1 MGRLTSH
8 SSVSKMNKHLNIKGK
23 LLSTQRPLI
32 MGILNITPDSFF
44 DGGKYEYT
52 TEIQKRVREIVDEGA
67 DIIDIGAYSSRPGA
81 VDISEEEEW
90 NRLKRGLDVIFEE
103 YDDAIV
109 SVDTFRS
116 GIATRAIEAGVAII
130 NDISGGDLDK
140 DMFQTISQL
149 NVPYIVMHM
158 QGTPQTMQDNP
169 SYNNTISEII
179 FDLSKKIDTLRQ
191 YGVKDIIIDPG
202 FGFGKL
208 PNDNYSIL
216 NNLEKFTI
224 FELPILVGLSR
235 KSMIYKTIDSTPDNS
250 LNGTTVLNAL
260 ALAKGAN
267 ILRVHDVRE
276 AVECVKLYE
285 RCYHS

>member
-116 GIATRAIEAGVAII
+116 GIATRAIEAGAAII

-140 DMFQTISQL
+140 DMFQTIAQL

>member
-67 DIIDIGAYSSRPGA
+67 DIIDIGAYSSRSGA

-116 GIATRAIEAGVAII
+116 GIATRAIEAGAAII

-140 DMFQTISQL
+140 DMFQTIAQL
-149 NVPYIVMHM
+149 NIPYIVMHM

>member
-90 NRLKRGLDVIFEE
+90 NRLKRGLDVIFKE

-116 GIATRAIEAGVAII
+116 GIATRAIEAGAAII

-140 DMFQTISQL
+140 DMFQTIAQL

>member
-1 MGRLTSH
+1 
-8 SSVSKMNKHLNIKGK
+8 
-23 LLSTQRPLI
+23 

-44 DGGKYEYT
+44 DGGKYKYT

-116 GIATRAIEAGVAII
+116 GIATRAIEAGAAII

-140 DMFQTISQL
+140 DMFQTIAQL

>member
-1 MGRLTSH
+1 
-8 SSVSKMNKHLNIKGK
+8 MNKHLNIKGK

-81 VDISEEEEW
+81 VDISEEKEW

-116 GIATRAIEAGVAII
+116 GIATRAIEAGAAII
-130 NDISGGDLDK
+130 NDISGGNLDK
-140 DMFQTISQL
+140 DMFQTIAQL

>member
-1 MGRLTSH
+1 
-8 SSVSKMNKHLNIKGK
+8 MNKHLNIKGK

-67 DIIDIGAYSSRPGA
+67 DIIDIGAYSSRYGA

-116 GIATRAIEAGVAII
+116 GIATRAIEAGAAII

-224 FELPILVGLSR
+224 FADIF
-235 KSMIYKTIDSTPDNS
+235 
-250 LNGTTVLNAL
+250 
-260 ALAKGAN
+260 
-267 ILRVHDVRE
+267 
-276 AVECVKLYE
+276 
-285 RCYHS
+285 

>member
-116 GIATRAIEAGVAII
+116 GIATRAIEAGAAII

-285 RCYHS
+285 KCYHS

>member
-116 GIATRAIEAGVAII
+116 GIATRAIEAGAAII

-140 DMFQTISQL
+140 DMFQTIAQL

-179 FDLSKKIDTLRQ
+179 VDLSKKIDTLRQ

>member
-1 MGRLTSH
+1 
-8 SSVSKMNKHLNIKGK
+8 MNKHLNIKGK

-116 GIATRAIEAGVAII
+116 GIATRAIEAGAAII

>member
-1 MGRLTSH
+1 
-8 SSVSKMNKHLNIKGK
+8 MNKHLNIKGK

-67 DIIDIGAYSSRPGA
+67 DIIDIGAYSSRAGA

-116 GIATRAIEAGVAII
+116 GIATRAIEAGAAII

-140 DMFQTISQL
+140 DMFQTIAQL

>member
-116 GIATRAIEAGVAII
+116 GIATRAIEAGAAII

>member
-1 MGRLTSH
+1 
-8 SSVSKMNKHLNIKGK
+8 MNKHLNIKGK
-23 LLSTQRPLI
+23 LLSTQIPLI

-116 GIATRAIEAGVAII
+116 GIATRAIEAGAAII

-140 DMFQTISQL
+140 DMFQTIAQL

-158 QGTPQTMQDNP
+158 QGTPQTMQNNP

>member
-1 MGRLTSH
+1 
-8 SSVSKMNKHLNIKGK
+8 MNKHLNIKGK

-81 VDISEEEEW
+81 VDISEEKEW

-116 GIATRAIEAGVAII
+116 GIATRAIEAGAAII

-140 DMFQTISQL
+140 DMFQTIAQL

>member
-1 MGRLTSH
+1 
-8 SSVSKMNKHLNIKGK
+8 MNKHLNIKGK

-116 GIATRAIEAGVAII
+116 GIATRAIEAGAAII

-140 DMFQTISQL
+140 DMFQTIAQL

>member
-67 DIIDIGAYSSRPGA
+67 DIIDIGAYSSRAGA

-116 GIATRAIEAGVAII
+116 GIATRAIEAGAAII

-140 DMFQTISQL
+140 DMFQTIAQL

>member
-1 MGRLTSH
+1 
-8 SSVSKMNKHLNIKGK
+8 MNKHLNIKGK

-90 NRLKRGLDVIFEE
+90 NRLKRGLDVIFKE

-116 GIATRAIEAGVAII
+116 GIATRAIEAGAAII

-140 DMFQTISQL
+140 DMFQTIAQL

>member
-1 MGRLTSH
+1 
-8 SSVSKMNKHLNIKGK
+8 MNKHLNIKGK

-116 GIATRAIEAGVAII
+116 GIATRAIEAGAAII

-285 RCYHS
+285 KCYHS

>member
-103 YDDAIV
+103 YNDAIV

-140 DMFQTISQL
+140 DMFQTIAQL